1 MWWSYVL
8 IGFLAL
14 VIFGF
19 VLAPLLRAWERVAPE
34 EATARLADL
43 LAQRDALVQAL
54 RDLELDRE
62 TGKITE
68 QEYRETRQSYL
79 RDAAQVVRQL
89 EQYEQ
94 VVSAEIDRQ
103 IEQLRRLAQGASVPA
118 GRQSRA

>member
-8 IGFLAL
+8 IGVLAL

-19 VLAPLLRAWERVAPE
+19 VLAPLLRAWERAAPD

-79 RDAAQVVRQL
+79 RDAAQIVRQL

-103 IEQLRRLAQGASVPA
+103 IEQLRRLAQSASVSA